1 MARKRVNPDAFYF
14 SDRENQAVIEF
25 INAKPGPERERIYNE
40 KLHEPMSKLVS
51 SLIRRYELYIP
62 GEDFEDTFADA
73 LSDIYMKMGSYK
85 PERGT
90 KAYSY
95 YGTVV
100 KHYLLG
106 RIDEANKLQ
115 NRFVRLETEY
125 DDFNEDNECE
135 HDYLVDE
142 TSEVTGRKLQYDA
155 FITSLQKAI
164 RHEMET
170 NQKLSKDDIR
180 VGEGLIFILNY
191 WDNFLEELKKN
202 KEVESEHCDDSQK
215 ELNERITNKGNP
227 TDSIELFTGVE
238 SNKYTKATMLYVLRE
253 YTLLDTPKIHK
264 ALMKYKKVYERLK
277 EIAIE

>member
-25 INAKPGPERERIYNE
+25 INAKTGPERERIYNE

-125 DDFNEDNECE
+125 DDYNEDNECE

-202 KEVESEHCDDSQK
+202 QELESEHGDDSRK
-215 ELNERITNKGNP
+215 ELNSSITNNDYP

-238 SNKYTKATMLYVLRE
+238 SDKYTKATILYVLRE

-277 EIAIE
+277 EISIE